1 MKRLISLATVTLLC
15 LLPTRSLEGAAPDPM
30 LYIQV
35 RSTKLRAKP
44 EFWSQAIAD
53 LSYGSVLSPLG
64 AAPTDKSWLKV
75 KLDATEGYVHVSSV
89 TKRRIVLKASAIGG
103 DKNVDQS
110 SIVLA
115 GKGFNSQIENN
126 YGSAKGLDYAA
137 VNEVEKL
144 NVDPGEEGL
153 FVSEGKLAS

>member
-1 MKRLISLATVTLLC
+1 MKRLVYATLTSLFCLAPQSLA
-15 LLPTRSLEGAAPDPM
+15 GAGADPM

-44 EFWSQAIAD
+44 EFWSAALAD
-53 LSYGSVLSPLG
+53 LSYGSALTPLG

-89 TKRRIVLKASAIGG
+89 TKRKIILKASADTNG
-103 DKNVDQS
+103 KNVDQS

-126 YGSAKGLDYAA
+126 YRSAKGLDYSA
-137 VNEVEKL
+137 VDEVEKL
-144 NVDPGEEGL
+144 GVDPGEEGQ
-153 FVSEGKLAS
+153 FVSDGKLTS